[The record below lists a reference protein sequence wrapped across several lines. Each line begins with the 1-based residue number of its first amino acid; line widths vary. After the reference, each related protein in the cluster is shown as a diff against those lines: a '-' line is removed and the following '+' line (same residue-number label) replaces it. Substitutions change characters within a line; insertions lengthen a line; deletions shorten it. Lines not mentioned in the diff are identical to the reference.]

1 MSVVIFSQDKI
12 EMLEREAAQSPR
24 LRAHLSLHDSH
35 QDAVQRVVIALINGT
50 YIPPHYHEL
59 SRQWEHF
66 QIIKGEIDLLVF
78 DHEGCLVNQVSLGG
92 ESGNIFVQIP
102 PLVPHTLV
110 CRSPSAIVMEIK
122 EGPFD
127 ERYAK
132 IIPSWSYAEDYSTI
146 PREAIINS
154 ITRLDVGQKLSMQL

>member
-1 MSVVIFSQDKI
+1 
-12 EMLEREAAQSPR
+12 
-24 LRAHLSLHDSH
+24 
-35 QDAVQRVVIALINGT
+35 
-50 YIPPHYHEL
+50 
-59 SRQWEHF
+59 
-66 QIIKGEIDLLVF
+66 
-78 DHEGCLVNQVSLGG
+78 
-92 ESGNIFVQIP
+92 
-102 PLVPHTLV
+102 
-110 CRSPSAIVMEIK
+110 MEIK